1 MYFVGLCLY
10 LCAMVED
17 LVITLNDLDKDLYDE
32 LTESASQISYREALV
47 NNIQFHNEI
56 IE

>member
-1 MYFVGLCLY
+1 
-10 LCAMVED
+10 MVED

-32 LTESASQISYREALV
+32 LTESAAQISYREALV